1 MTLEDFK
8 DLLGR
13 WGTYSARANAASNGY
28 ALSGYGHRIGGDAYG
43 RDRYI
48 PDADVLRFDAWFSRV
63 NPDLRAPLILHYAVP
78 GPVKSKHH
86 GQKSTAYYARLNF
99 AIEVCHSQW
108 LSESQGQTAGA
119 T

>member
-1 MTLEDFK
+1 MTIEEFR

-28 ALSGYGHRIGGDAYG
+28 ALSGYGQRIGDGAYG
-43 RDRYI
+43 RDRYV
-48 PDADVLRFDAWFSRV
+48 PDVDVLRFDDWFKGV

-78 GPVKSKHH
+78 GPVKQKHP

-99 AIEVCHSQW
+99 AVEVCYSQW
-108 LSESQGQTAGA
+108 LCESQG
-119 T
+119 